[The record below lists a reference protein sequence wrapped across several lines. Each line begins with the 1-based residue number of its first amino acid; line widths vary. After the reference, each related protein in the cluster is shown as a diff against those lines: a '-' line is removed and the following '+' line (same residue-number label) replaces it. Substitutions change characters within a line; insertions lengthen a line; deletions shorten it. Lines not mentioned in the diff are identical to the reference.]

1 MKTPLRRFTAL
12 FVPLFVSV
20 VAWGEA
26 PAVVGVT
33 FHPASDAVRFF
44 HARVVVAPGAVA
56 YDVRHAEVNGREEM
70 YIAQV
75 DGKLT
80 QWEPNGRVNRP
91 GNGDIPANKEAVFLV
106 RCPWTN
112 GQAVTI
118 HLRGTVHDSDAEID
132 IAAEATAPDT
142 GGFPFPGWIEHRL
155 LMLREDFG
163 IERAGEPFMF
173 FLSDEASRV
182 GSWKK
187 ELRVAKYDVA
197 TGASEEIPSQVI
209 YEKRQFDTPALE
221 KAYATCQAAVIAE
234 VPANGKAYYLI
245 AYGNPG
251 TEAPQYTTDLTMTQ
265 DGGTISIGNEFYN
278 AKIHPPSGQLHG
290 FESKTFGAGDNTRF
304 GYMPD
309 SGYTLHYNPDVWVK
323 NGSWTHTHGWNPPP
337 HVQIEAGPVAVI
349 TRRWG
354 HLPLASEV
362 EVEVVYHFFSRTP
375 YMLAESTMDI
385 TQDVVVNALRNE
397 EVVFSPSA
405 TEVDHA
411 GWMRAN
417 GEIGYQPIVQ
427 KEGMTP
433 GMVEILEPDAPF
445 VCLTRDADRIGMA
458 SLRLNQHAGSRAGW
472 PPVVASSITVV
483 ADYGWDFRYW
493 SRALVYPW
501 GDYVPDQPTI
511 INAGTY
517 YGEKSAFCLFPIGD
531 GDTPEA
537 KLAYLDALS
546 DRLHKPIQ
554 IDHQGAGPW

>member
-1 MKTPLRRFTAL
+1 
-12 FVPLFVSV
+12 V
-20 VAWGEA
+20 
-26 PAVVGVT
+26 
-33 FHPASDAVRFF
+33 
-44 HARVVVAPGAVA
+44 
-56 YDVRHAEVNGREEM
+56 
-70 YIAQV
+70 
-75 DGKLT
+75 
-80 QWEPNGRVNRP
+80 
-91 GNGDIPANKEAVFLV
+91 
-106 RCPWTN
+106 
-112 GQAVTI
+112 
-118 HLRGTVHDSDAEID
+118 
-132 IAAEATAPDT
+132 
-142 GGFPFPGWIEHRL
+142 
-155 LMLREDFG
+155 
-163 IERAGEPFMF
+163 
-173 FLSDEASRV
+173 
-182 GSWKK
+182 
-187 ELRVAKYDVA
+187 
-197 TGASEEIPSQVI
+197 
-209 YEKRQFDTPALE
+209 
-221 KAYATCQAAVIAE
+221 
-234 VPANGKAYYLI
+234 
-245 AYGNPG
+245 
-251 TEAPQYTTDLTMTQ
+251 
-265 DGGTISIGNEFYN
+265 
-278 AKIHPPSGQLHG
+278 KIHPPSGQLHG
-290 FESKTFGAGDNTRF
+290 FESKTFGTGDNTRF

-323 NGSWTHTHGWNPPP
+323 NRSWTHTHGWNPPP

-362 EVEVVYHFFSRTP
+362 EVEVVYHFFSRTQ

-417 GEIGYQPIVQ
+417 GEIGYRPIGQ

-501 GDYVPDQPTI
+501 GDYLPDQPTI

-531 GDTPEA
+531 GDTPDA
-537 KLAYLDALS
+537 KLAYLSELS
-546 DRLHKPIQ
+546 NRLHRPIQ
-554 IDHQGAGPW
+554 VDHQGAGPW